1 MDMDLIVLLLMALF
15 NAVVCIC
22 LPKMLMLLSS
32 NIMSWSKGFSGEVQ
46 EMPAAE
52 LAQRT
57 LAL

>member
-32 NIMSWSKGFSGEVQ
+32 NIMSWSQGFSGEVQ
-46 EMPAAE
+46 EVPTAE

>member
-1 MDMDLIVLLLMALF
+1 MALF

-22 LPKMLMLLSS
+22 LPKILMLLSS

-46 EMPAAE
+46 EVPTAE

>member
-1 MDMDLIVLLLMALF
+1 MDLIALLLMALF

-22 LPKMLMLLSS
+22 LPKMLMLLLS
-32 NIMSWSKGFSGEVQ
+32 NITSLRKKYTSEVQ
-46 EMPAAE
+46 EVAAVE

>member
-46 EMPAAE
+46 EVPTAE

>member
-1 MDMDLIVLLLMALF
+1 MDLIALLLMALF

-22 LPKMLMLLSS
+22 LPKTLMLLLS
-32 NIMSWSKGFSGEVQ
+32 NITSLHKKYSSEVQ
-46 EMPAAE
+46 EVPAVE

>member
-32 NIMSWSKGFSGEVQ
+32 NIMSWSKGFSSEVQ
-46 EMPAAE
+46 EVPTAE

>member
-1 MDMDLIVLLLMALF
+1 MDLIVLLLMALF

-22 LPKMLMLLSS
+22 LPKILMLLSS

-46 EMPAAE
+46 EVPTAE